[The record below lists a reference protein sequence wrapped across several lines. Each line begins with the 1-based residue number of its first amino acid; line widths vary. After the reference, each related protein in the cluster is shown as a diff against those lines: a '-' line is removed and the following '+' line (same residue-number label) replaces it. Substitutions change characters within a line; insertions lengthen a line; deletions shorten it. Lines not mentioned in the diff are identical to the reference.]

1 MSVPGDV
8 QGGRARAG
16 DAHFGCAR
24 GCRLGCACGIGM
36 VQRKRKKHALH
47 PSTRKKHA
55 STSRTCPL
63 LRGHCLACPVKAERE
78 GVLISLRLCQLPR
91 VSAPLTTHGE
101 VVVCNGTRLAAL
113 QGRKAAQECQALAL
127 HAHYVEY
134 PGASAR
140 VIESYCFASSESYCF
155 ASSVCCTVCCA
166 AACGALTVA
175 SVMSCSSCIPAVLDT
190 CLHTLPPSPYMSLRA
205 RAHAQARHAPFT
217 G

>member
-1 MSVPGDV
+1 MPGDV

-16 DAHFGCAR
+16 DARVGCAR

-101 VVVCNGTRLAAL
+101 VAMERDWLHCRDERQRKSVKPSPCTHTTSSTPVRVRGLLRAIALLPLSAVLSAVLLRAVLSLWPRSCLAAPASL
-113 QGRKAAQECQALAL
+113 LSSTHACTLCL
-127 HAHYVEY
+127 LLPTCHCVHAHTRKQDMHR
-134 PGASAR
+134 S
-140 VIESYCFASSESYCF
+140 
-155 ASSVCCTVCCA
+155 
-166 AACGALTVA
+166 
-175 SVMSCSSCIPAVLDT
+175 
-190 CLHTLPPSPYMSLRA
+190 
-205 RAHAQARHAPFT
+205 
-217 G
+217 

>member
-1 MSVPGDV
+1 MAEHV
-8 QGGRARAG
+8 QGMPILVAHG
-16 DAHFGCAR
+16 DADWVVPVELVWYSASAR
-24 GCRLGCACGIGM
+24 SMRSIQAR
-36 VQRKRKKHALH
+36 Q
-47 PSTRKKHA
+47 KKHA

-101 VVVCNGTRLAAL
+101 VVMCNGTRLAAL

-140 VIESYCFASSESYCF
+140 VIESYCF

-217 G
+217 D